1 MLEDREGVPKGV
13 AQYLALTMLRT
24 QSESSIAPM
33 MTLLLTRRGSCRLRS
48 DGFISPSSS
57 SSSSSRSSRRL
68 PAGAPTRP
76 RSGAPR
82 PKRPPFA
89 APFDLLLCAPS
100 EEERM
105 GGRAGREWERGARKG
120 RLEMLCVAQ
129 GEAGRKETGLKLL
142 ADAAVWGWI

>member
-57 SSSSSRSSRRL
+57 SSSRRL

-76 RSGAPR
+76 RSRAPR

-120 RLEMLCVAQ
+120 RLEMLCLAQ

-142 ADAAVWGWI
+142 ADAAVWSLDLTN